1 MKKGIDMKKYL
12 RMDKFPHIWCPGC
25 GNGTVLKAL
34 IKAIHA
40 LEYNK
45 NEVVVVSGIGC
56 SSRAT
61 GYLDFNTLHTIHGRA
76 LPFATGV
83 KLGNPKLKVIVIS
96 GDGDALAIG
105 GNHFMHSCRRNIDL
119 TMILINNS
127 IYGMTGGQYSPATN
141 NMEFGTTAPYGNIE
155 QDSDTADIA
164 IACGATYVARA
175 TTFHVALME
184 KYIKEGLSHNGFSVI
199 EAIAQCPHH
208 YGRKNKKGDG
218 KQMILDYKKNAVNIA
233 KAESMTEEE
242 LKGKIKI
249 GCFLNKEK
257 PEYCDSYA
265 ELKIR
270 AQERDK

>member
-1 MKKGIDMKKYL
+1 MKTGIDMKEYL
-12 RMDKFPHIWCPGC
+12 RLDKFPHIWCPGC

-34 IKAIHA
+34 IKAVHA
-40 LEYNK
+40 MNYNK
-45 NEVVVVSGIGC
+45 DEVVVVSGIGC

-83 KLGNPKLKVIVIS
+83 KLGNPRLKVIVIS

-105 GNHFMHSCRRNIDL
+105 GNHFMHSCRRNIDI
-119 TMILINNS
+119 TMIIINNN

-141 NMEFGTTAPYGNIE
+141 NMEYGTTAPYGNIE

-175 TTFHVALME
+175 TTYHAVMLE
-184 KYIKEGLSHNGFSVI
+184 KFIREGLMHNGFSVI

-208 YGRKNKKGDG
+208 YGRKNKKGDAP
-218 KQMILDYKKNAVNIA
+218 QMILDYKKNSVTLA
-233 KAESMTEEE
+233 KAEKMTEQE
-242 LKGKIKI
+242 LKGKLKI

-265 ELKIR
+265 LLAKR
-270 AQERDK
+270 AREGVK